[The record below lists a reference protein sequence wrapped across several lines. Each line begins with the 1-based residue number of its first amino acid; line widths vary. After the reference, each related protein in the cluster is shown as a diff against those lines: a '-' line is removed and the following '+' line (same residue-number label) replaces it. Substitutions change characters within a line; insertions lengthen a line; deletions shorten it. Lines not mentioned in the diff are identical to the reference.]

1 MLLLDLLPTYR
12 YSDPQGSEST
22 KRAVV
27 LATVCTS
34 EGLEHV
40 LVCVRP
46 SP

>member
-34 EGLEHV
+34 EGQ
-40 LVCVRP
+40 LVRDL
-46 SP
+46 SMY